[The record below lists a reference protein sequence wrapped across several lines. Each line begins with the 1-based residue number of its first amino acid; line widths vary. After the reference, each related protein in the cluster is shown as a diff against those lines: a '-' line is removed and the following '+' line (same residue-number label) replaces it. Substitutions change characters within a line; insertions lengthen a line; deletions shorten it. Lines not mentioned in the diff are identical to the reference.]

1 MKFSKYPCPVC
12 QTPMVVIGINAKK
25 QKLTSCG
32 HFFSFKKTRSQ
43 KVIDR
48 KYRTTDYG
56 LEKVK

>member
-1 MKFSKYPCPVC
+1 
-12 QTPMVVIGINAKK
+12 MVVIGINAKK